1 MLWVRLLA
9 KRAVRRKSYAG
20 GLQMNPRSKC
30 IAAVVLLFAFLLV
43 AQAPP
48 VCAQTAATG
57 QIVGTVTDQLAS
69 ASDGKPAAS
78 KGVDGSKD
86 TPPAK
91 DRERI
96 ASRRFI
102 LLPSM
107 KRVAERPIAYGIPRL
122 RCFPTLNLHRA
133 RVRRNHGRHV
143 QTALSNARRAPRLSS
158 APRGNE
164 RQIRQGRKSR
174 SSAENKAVTDRTF
187 MKFRGP
193 QALTDTSVNQ
203 DSKSEND
210 NCLRLPGARNV
221 SRDR

>member
-1 MLWVRLLA
+1 
-9 KRAVRRKSYAG
+9 
-20 GLQMNPRSKC
+20 MNPRSKW
-30 IAAVVLLFAFLLV
+30 IAALVLLFAFLLV
-43 AQAPP
+43 AQASP

-107 KRVAERPIAYGIPRL
+107 KRVAERPIAYGIPATPL
-122 RCFPTLNLHRA
+122 
-133 RVRRNHGRHV
+133 
-143 QTALSNARRAPRLSS
+143 
-158 APRGNE
+158 
-164 RQIRQGRKSR
+164 
-174 SSAENKAVTDRTF
+174 
-187 MKFRGP
+187 
-193 QALTDTSVNQ
+193 
-203 DSKSEND
+203 
-210 NCLRLPGARNV
+210 LPNIEFA
-221 SRDR
+221 